1 MGNCIR
7 ATSHTYRA
15 HTTMNQII
23 RVASNEDDDD
33 DDLKLTDPFAVDDGE
48 EADDEEEEGVDC
60 WYCSNIECKYG
71 TCQ

>member
-15 HTTMNQII
+15 HTTMIERI

-33 DDLKLTDPFAVDDGE
+33 DLKLIDPFAVDDGE
-48 EADDEEEEGVDC
+48 EADDEEEEDLPLTQT
-60 WYCSNIECKYG
+60 S
-71 TCQ
+71 